1 MSISLQAARVN
12 ARLSQEALAKVFDV
26 SAATVRNWET
36 GRKKIP
42 AEYLRRLA
50 ELSGIP
56 EAEIFLPSQ
65 YEKSIPETGATEE
78 G

>member
-12 ARLSQEALAKVFDV
+12 ARLSQEALAKVFNV
-26 SAATVRNWET
+26 SPGTIRNWEM
-36 GRKKIP
+36 GRQKIP

-50 ELSGIP
+50 ELSGI
-56 EAEIFLPSQ
+56 AETDIFLPSQ
-65 YEKSIPETGATEE
+65 SEKNIPKDAETKE

>member
-12 ARLSQEALAKVFDV
+12 ARLSQEALAKVFNV
-26 SAATVRNWET
+26 SPGTIRNWEM
-36 GRKKIP
+36 GRQKIP

-50 ELSGIP
+50 ELSGIS
-56 EAEIFLPSQ
+56 ETDIFLPTR
-65 YEKSIPETGATEE
+65 YEKTILEGTETKE